1 MSIYGEN
8 NNTPVTNIVTDQLPD
23 MYAEISNQLTNR
35 VDILNSVVFIEGEI
49 NNTTLMSFIMRVRAI
64 LATREETDKS
74 PINLLLNSPG
84 GDVYE
89 MFGIIDYIES
99 LDVPVNIICRG
110 RAMSAAAVILA
121 CGTGTRMIS
130 KRSTVMFHQASTDI
144 YGKASD
150 MNSYLKNLNK
160 LEQEVNNLL
169 ASKTKKDAKWWAEN
183 TMNDLYLMPDQLLE
197 YGIIDEII

>member
-1 MSIYGEN
+1 
-8 NNTPVTNIVTDQLPD
+8 
-23 MYAEISNQLTNR
+23 
-35 VDILNSVVFIEGEI
+35 
-49 NNTTLMSFIMRVRAI
+49 MRVRAI
-64 LATREETDKS
+64 MATREETDQS

-121 CGTGTRMIS
+121 CGTGTRMAS
-130 KRSTVMFHQASTDI
+130 KRSCVMFHEAISFADGI
-144 YGKASD
+144 KMSD
-150 MNSYLKNLNK
+150 MTAYI
-160 LEQEVNNLL
+160 NNLKSLEDDVCNML
-169 ASKTKKDAKWWAEN
+169 ASKSNKDANWWKQQQR
-183 TMNDLYLMPDQLLE
+183 TDLFLSADQLKQ